1 MAMREIWHEV
11 MIEAAPS
18 AIYEALTDVRKLGQ
32 WWIPDTRGRS
42 GQGEMLE
49 FWFSEDACQLMQ
61 VSALEPDRLVRWRAT
76 DSDLSDWAG
85 TEVEFRILPN
95 FGRTRVHFRHSGYSD
110 STEGFPY
117 YSMSWAV
124 FLVSLK
130 ELLEK
135 GKGRPFPNDW
145 IGQ

>member
-1 MAMREIWHEV
+1 MTSREIWHEI

-18 AIYEALTDVRKLGQ
+18 AIYEALTDVGKLAQ

-42 GQGEMLE
+42 RPGEVLE
-49 FWFSEDACQLMQ
+49 FWFGEDACQPMQ
-61 VSALEPDRLVRWRAT
+61 VTALETDRLVRWRAT

-85 TEVEFRILPN
+85 TEVEFLILPN
-95 FGRTRVHFRHSGYSD
+95 GGRARVHFRHSGYRD
-110 STEGFPY
+110 GTEGFPY

-135 GKGRPFPNDW
+135 GKGHPFPNDW